1 MELLTPR
8 LRLRELR
15 EEDFDT
21 LYAVLGDSDITRHYP
36 YTFDETRVR
45 NWIARNRR
53 RYETLGFGLWAVWR
67 GGGGARSGDGGLTL
81 QYLPGERLPAFGY
94 LLRRDRQ
101 RQGYAAE
108 AAGACRDWAF
118 AHTPFRRLFS
128 YLKQDNLPSAA
139 TAQAIGMRFWKDFP
153 DAEGERSSVYAI
165 RREDWASL
173 RKPPQ
178 KPDPDQ
184 GGPL

>member
-1 MELLTPR
+1 MTLQESGELI
-8 LRLRELR
+8 
-15 EEDFDT
+15 
-21 LYAVLGDSDITRHYP
+21 GDC
-36 YTFDETRVR
+36 
-45 NWIARNRR
+45 
-53 RYETLGFGLWAVWR
+53 
-67 GGGGARSGDGGLTL
+67 GLTL
-81 QYLPGERLPAFGY
+81 QNIHGEPLPEIGY
-94 LLRRDRQ
+94 HIRRDRQ

-118 AHTPFRRLFS
+118 AHTPFRQLFS

-139 TAQAIGMRFWKDFP
+139 TARAIGMRFQGDFV
-153 DAEGERSSVYAI
+153 DAEGELSAVYVI
-165 RREDWASL
+165 RREDWEAL

>member
-15 EEDFDT
+15 EEDFDA
-21 LYAVLGDSDITRHYP
+21 LCAVLGDSDITRHYP

-53 RYETLGFGLWAVWR
+53 RYETLGSGLWAVTLR
-67 GGGGARSGDGGLTL
+67 ESGELIGDCGLTIQNIHGEL
-81 QYLPGERLPAFGY
+81 LPEIGY
-94 LLRRDRQ
+94 HIRRDRQ

-108 AAGACRDWAF
+108 AAGSCRDWAF

-128 YLKQDNLPSAA
+128 YLKRDNLPSAA

-153 DAEGERSSVYAI
+153 DAEGERSAVYAI
-165 RREDWASL
+165 RREDWEAL

-178 KPDPDQ
+178 NPTLDQ

>member
-8 LRLRELR
+8 LHLRELR
-15 EEDFDT
+15 EEDFDA
-21 LYAVLGDSDITRHYP
+21 LFAVLGDSDITRHSP
-36 YTFDETRVR
+36 YTFDESRVR

-53 RYETLGFGLWAVWR
+53 RYETLGFGLWAVTLR
-67 GGGGARSGDGGLTL
+67 ESGELIGDCGLTL
-81 QYLPGERLPAFGY
+81 QNIHGELLPEIGY
-94 LLRRDRQ
+94 HIRRDRQ

-108 AAGACRDWAF
+108 AARACRDWAF
-118 AHTPFRRLFS
+118 AHAPFRRLFS

-165 RREDWASL
+165 RREDWEAL

>member
-15 EEDFDT
+15 EEDFDA

-36 YTFDETRVR
+36 YT
-45 NWIARNRR
+45 
-53 RYETLGFGLWAVWR
+53 YETLGFGLWAVTLR
-67 GGGGARSGDGGLTL
+67 ETGELIGDCGLTL
-81 QYLPGERLPAFGY
+81 QNINGELLPEIGY
-94 LLRRDRQ
+94 HIRRDRQ

-108 AAGACRDWAF
+108 AARACRDWAF
-118 AHTPFRRLFS
+118 ANTPFRQLFS
-128 YLKQDNLPSAA
+128 YLKRDNLPSAA
-139 TAQAIGMRFWKDFP
+139 TAQAIGMRHLSDFT
-153 DAEGERSSVYAI
+153 DAEGERSSIYAI
-165 RREDWASL
+165 RREEWEAL

-178 KPDPDQ
+178 NPTLDQ

>member
-1 MELLTPR
+1 MERLTPR

-15 EEDFDT
+15 EEDFDA

-53 RYETLGFGLWAVWR
+53 RYETLGFGLWAVTLR
-67 GGGGARSGDGGLTL
+67 ETGELIGDCGLTL
-81 QYLPGERLPAFGY
+81 QNINGELLPEIGY
-94 LLRRDRQ
+94 HIRRDRQ

-108 AAGACRDWAF
+108 AARACRDWAF
-118 AHTPFRRLFS
+118 ANTPFRQLFS
-128 YLKQDNLPSAA
+128 YLKRDNLPSAA
-139 TAQAIGMRFWKDFP
+139 TARAIGMRHLSDFT
-153 DAEGERSSVYAI
+153 DAEEERSSIYAI
-165 RREDWASL
+165 TREEWNAL
-173 RKPPQ
+173 RKNPQ
-178 KPDPDQ
+178 KPDLKQ

>member
-1 MELLTPR
+1 MT
-8 LRLRELR
+8 LRESGELI
-15 EEDFDT
+15 
-21 LYAVLGDSDITRHYP
+21 GDC
-36 YTFDETRVR
+36 
-45 NWIARNRR
+45 
-53 RYETLGFGLWAVWR
+53 
-67 GGGGARSGDGGLTL
+67 GLTL
-81 QYLPGERLPAFGY
+81 QNIHGELLPEIGY
-94 LLRRDRQ
+94 HIRKDRQ

-139 TAQAIGMRFWKDFP
+139 IAQAIGMRFWKDFP